1 MSPRDDG
8 RGRQRLALDSPA
20 DLIAFL
26 NSPALDGEVSDI
38 SGNAT
43 DAAKALTYRWHAL
56 LHRPHG
62 FISSVAHRVKV
73 TDVSIINK
81 FDAPGAPREARVTF
95 EVSVT
100 EGPPKISGKN
110 RLFYL

>member
-8 RGRQRLALDSPA
+8 RGSQRLSLGSPA
-20 DLIAFL
+20 DLLTFL
-26 NSPALDGEVSDI
+26 NSPTLNGEVSDI

-43 DAAKALTYRWHAL
+43 DAAKAVTCRWHAL

-73 TDVSIINK
+73 TDVSIFNK
-81 FDAPGAPREARVTF
+81 IDMPGAPREARVTF

-100 EGPPKISGKN
+100 EGTSKISSEN
-110 RLFYL
+110 RPFYL